1 MRVIMKKYK
10 AVIFDLDGTLLYTLE
25 DLTDADNYVMR
36 KFGYPEH
43 TIDEVRSFVGNG
55 IKLLIERSIPDGN
68 KNPDFEAAFSE
79 FKSYYTNHCQIKTRP
94 YDGIMELLSKL
105 HELGYKL
112 AIVSNKN
119 QAAVTEL
126 NDIYFKDFI
135 STAIGEMEGVRK
147 KPAPDTV
154 LKALSELGVTADDAV
169 YVGDSDVDR
178 ETAKNSDMDCVS
190 VTWGFRDRELLE
202 SLNPYAIID
211 TPKDLLKYI

>member
-1 MRVIMKKYK
+1 
-10 AVIFDLDGTLLYTLE
+10 
-25 DLTDADNYVMR
+25 
-36 KFGYPEH
+36 
-43 TIDEVRSFVGNG
+43 
-55 IKLLIERSIPDGN
+55 
-68 KNPDFEAAFSE
+68 
-79 FKSYYTNHCQIKTRP
+79 
-94 YDGIMELLSKL
+94 
-105 HELGYKL
+105 
-112 AIVSNKN
+112 
-119 QAAVTEL
+119 
-126 NDIYFKDFI
+126 
-135 STAIGEMEGVRK
+135 MEGVRK